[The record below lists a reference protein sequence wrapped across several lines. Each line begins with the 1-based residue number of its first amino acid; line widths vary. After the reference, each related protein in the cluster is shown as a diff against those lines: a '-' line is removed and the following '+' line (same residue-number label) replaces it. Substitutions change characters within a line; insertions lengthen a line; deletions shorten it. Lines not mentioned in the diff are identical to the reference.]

1 MLLGYVDIIAA
12 AVAEQLD
19 GTSHGH
25 RVGTS
30 HGHRVDAK
38 FFSSSIPSSSSDV
51 ICSTPVSSIHF
62 PSLSPIREQKCAEN
76 YNKIASIYFI

>member
-1 MLLGYVDIIAA
+1 MLIGYVDIIAA

-25 RVGTS
+25 RV
-30 HGHRVDAK
+30 DAK
-38 FFSSSIPSSSSDV
+38 FSSSSIPSSSSDV

-62 PSLSPIREQKCAEN
+62 PSLSPIREQKCVEN